1 MKRIILLQIAWMV
14 CLSAF
19 AQQPFSKYG
28 YKVKVATLS
37 KGKYVEHFDQ
47 DTIVQIGTVMF
58 NRRSGKIESFVEYD
72 TTLSEYSL
80 QPDLVSRWMS
90 QDPLAEEFYDQ
101 SPYNFTDDNPIN
113 FVDPDGMAAI
123 SSFEFNVIADCP
135 DCPNTPEYQPYINDP
150 NMWYYDPQ
158 SGLVSNLPAVDVNG
172 GGSQKASV
180 QINYSP
186 SYELTPLEVPPP
198 SPVVLTAA
206 KYSPLAVFF
215 AAMFSP
221 LNAGNQTEM
230 DILNRMQVN
239 ARKPKNA
246 LPDKGP
252 PNGKLVRKNDRGEV
266 IQEKWYDDKGNVSK
280 EKNFGH
286 DHDGSG
292 DPHMHDWE
300 YPSPEAPNPVR
311 GPARP
316 LKPGE

>member
-172 GGSQKASV
+172 GGSSSQASTMTLP
-180 QINYSP
+180 ITYLP
-186 SYELTPLEVPPP
+186 FE
-198 SPVVLTAA
+198 
-206 KYSPLAVFF
+206 F
-215 AAMFSP
+215 AAPTIAATSTMTGLLVLLSSSELGKSEVEWLAQSRAKQEEEFKKKTREKEQRNPAQDKP
-221 LNAGNQTEM
+221 LSKGEIEKLKRNGWDHSDKGKRGGKTDLYKDKDGNIYQ
-230 DILNRMQVN
+230 
-239 ARKPKNA
+239 KPKGGAGEGEPIGINI
-246 LPDKGP
+246 
-252 PNGKLVRKNDRGEV
+252 NDL
-266 IQEKWYDDKGNVSK
+266 D
-280 EKNFGH
+280 
-286 DHDGSG
+286 
-292 DPHMHDWE
+292 
-300 YPSPEAPNPVR
+300 
-311 GPARP
+311 
-316 LKPGE
+316 